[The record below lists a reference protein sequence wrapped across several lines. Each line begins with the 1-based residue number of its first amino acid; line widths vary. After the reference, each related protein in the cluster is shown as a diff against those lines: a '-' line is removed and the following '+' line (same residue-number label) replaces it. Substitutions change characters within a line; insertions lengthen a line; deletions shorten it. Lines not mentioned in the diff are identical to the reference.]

1 MPKTH
6 ANQHRWK
13 GWVSEKIQHDL
24 EGAAKELK
32 ESWSI
37 DSGDPRLYPFIT
49 EFALNDLRDRIK
61 NRPRSTKLP
70 PVPESPPKAENLTD
84 LIVEKTVKAVYE
96 DQNSGSYKE
105 ALSKASAGGRQGLAV
120 WRKILRSID
129 RAYEIGIHG
138 AEIAPMPRVH
148 FLHRELLDIA
158 ILLKLNDLTSEGLAE
173 FFDDLCPCGEK
184 HHGDTIRRLGKRMMK
199 ARK

>member
-1 MPKTH
+1 MPKKN

-13 GWVSEKIQHDL
+13 GSVSEKIQHDL
-24 EGAAKELK
+24 ENAAKELK

-49 EFALNDLRDRIK
+49 EFALNDLRGRIR

-70 PVPESPPKAENLTD
+70 PVPEPPPKAENLTD
-84 LIVEKTVKAVYE
+84 LIEEETVRAVYE

-105 ALSKASAGGRQGLAV
+105 ALRKASVGGKQGLVV
-120 WRKILRSID
+120 WRKILRSIH

-148 FLHRELLDIA
+148 FLHREILDLVT
-158 ILLKLNDLTSEGLAE
+158 LLKLNDLTSEGLVE
-173 FFDDLCPCGEK
+173 FFDDLCPCGKK
-184 HHGDTIRRLGKRMMK
+184 HQTDAIRKLGKRIAK
-199 ARK
+199 AR

>member
-1 MPKTH
+1 MPKKH

-70 PVPESPPKAENLTD
+70 PVPEGPPKAENLTD
-84 LIVEKTVKAVYE
+84 LIVEETVQAGARYRRRSLHCSSE
-96 DQNSGSYKE
+96 SQSYPQE
-105 ALSKASAGGRQGLAV
+105 MGR
-120 WRKILRSID
+120 WK
-129 RAYEIGIHG
+129 
-138 AEIAPMPRVH
+138 
-148 FLHRELLDIA
+148 
-158 ILLKLNDLTSEGLAE
+158 
-173 FFDDLCPCGEK
+173 
-184 HHGDTIRRLGKRMMK
+184 
-199 ARK
+199 